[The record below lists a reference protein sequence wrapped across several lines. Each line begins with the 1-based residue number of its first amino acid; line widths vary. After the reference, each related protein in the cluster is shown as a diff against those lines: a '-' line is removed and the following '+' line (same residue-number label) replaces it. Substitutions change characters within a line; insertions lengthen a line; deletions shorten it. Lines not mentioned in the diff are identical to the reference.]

1 MNNKKIII
9 AVVVILVIVIGFVI
23 FNSFGN
29 SDLNMPTNTKEFE
42 AVLYLIPTNDGGR
55 KTPIFN
61 KYSPMFYSE
70 TNGQANDI
78 KCEVLFYDGTDKINP
93 GESEK
98 VKIVLESSVTMQRGS
113 EFYLREGGKKIAK
126 VTVTKIIE

>member
-78 KCEVLFYDGTDKINP
+78 FYDGTDKINP